1 MARNYTALI
10 KDNRTGNTQRV
21 TISADSHSLAR
32 SLAESMYSGF
42 KILNI
47 S

>member
-10 KDNRTGNTQRV
+10 KDNRTGNCQLV
-21 TISADSHSLAR
+21 NISADSPSLAR
-32 SLAESMYSGF
+32 SLAESIYSGF

-47 S
+47 N